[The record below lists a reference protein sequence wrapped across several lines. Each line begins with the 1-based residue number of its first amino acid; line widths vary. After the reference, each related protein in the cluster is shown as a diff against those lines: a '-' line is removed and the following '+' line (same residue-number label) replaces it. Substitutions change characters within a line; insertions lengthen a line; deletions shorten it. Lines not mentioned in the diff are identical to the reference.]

1 MQLFQANIVEHLLDI
16 ISSYKL
22 PKDVFRFEITESL
35 AAEDEINFGH
45 MLNSLT
51 KKGVLFALDDYGTG
65 FSNTARLMSYPFFE
79 IKFDKSLIDL
89 ACKDEQNMICLKHL
103 VSMANEKGMVT
114 LAEGI
119 EDEISALSLKEIGCN
134 LIQGFYYAKPMNVAD
149 FKEFIQRNSNR
160 TFA

>member
-1 MQLFQANIVEHLLDI
+1 M
-16 ISSYKL
+16 
-22 PKDVFRFEITESL
+22 
-35 AAEDEINFGH
+35 
-45 MLNSLT
+45 
-51 KKGVLFALDDYGTG
+51 
-65 FSNTARLMSYPFFE
+65 ARNRPP
-79 IKFDKSLIDL
+79 LIDL

-134 LIQGFYYAKPMNVAD
+134 LIQGFYYAKPMNVND
-149 FKEFIQRNSNR
+149 FKDFIKRNNNR

>member
-1 MQLFQANIVEHLLDI
+1 MDKH
-16 ISSYKL
+16 
-22 PKDVFRFEITESL
+22 SL
-35 AAEDEINFGH
+35 MEN
-45 MLNSLT
+45 L
-51 KKGVLFALDDYGTG
+51 
-65 FSNTARLMSYPFFE
+65 AR
-79 IKFDKSLIDL
+79 
-89 ACKDEQNMICLKHL
+89 
-103 VSMANEKGMVT
+103 MANEKGMVT